1 DASLQLDQAASIQRR
16 VTTCGGRRKTQ
27 PTVRDGLTTTSSQ
40 LCLLAGWPG
49 EGKLGVHNL
58 LENYLKVADQ
68 ACEMAAEATD
78 QDWKSESGVL
88 DWSKVEHTF
97 AEMDKALLATA
108 FQLSQLIEHIAQA
121 AG

>member
-1 DASLQLDQAASIQRR
+1 M
-16 VTTCGGRRKTQ
+16 
-27 PTVRDGLTTTSSQ
+27 
-40 LCLLAGWPG
+40 
-49 EGKLGVHNL
+49 HNL

-121 AG
+121 VG